1 MKCKINVCSSDDII
15 IFANEDLW
23 SFFLNCR
30 DIVKLVGELKGTSTE
45 IMTTMAENLQ
55 LSQELANLEGQLK
68 GLQGKIAKVE
78 REIVDLKQNP
88 ETTAGVKS
96 DRIQMY

>member
-1 MKCKINVCSSDDII
+1 MV
-15 IFANEDLW
+15 L
-23 SFFLNCR
+23 FFFFNFR

-96 DRIQMY
+96 DRIQMYWL

>member
-1 MKCKINVCSSDDII
+1 
-15 IFANEDLW
+15 
-23 SFFLNCR
+23 
-30 DIVKLVGELKGTSTE
+30 
-45 IMTTMAENLQ
+45 MTTMAENLQ

-78 REIVDLKQNP
+78 RDIVDLKQNP

-96 DRIQMY
+96 DRIQMYWL

>member
-1 MKCKINVCSSDDII
+1 MV
-15 IFANEDLW
+15 L
-23 SFFLNCR
+23 FFFR
-30 DIVKLVGELKGTSTE
+30 DIAKLVGELKGTSTE
-45 IMTTMAENLQ
+45 IITRMAENLQ

-88 ETTAGVKS
+88 EATAGVKS

>member
-1 MKCKINVCSSDDII
+1 MV
-15 IFANEDLW
+15 L
-23 SFFLNCR
+23 FFYYFR

-68 GLQGKIAKVE
+68 GLQGKISKVE
-78 REIVDLKQNP
+78 RDIVDLKQNP

-96 DRIQMY
+96 DRIQMYWL

>member
-1 MKCKINVCSSDDII
+1 MKIYG
-15 IFANEDLW
+15 
-23 SFFLNCR
+23 SFFYYFR

-78 REIVDLKQNP
+78 RDIVDLKQNP

-96 DRIQMY
+96 DRIQMYWL

>member
-1 MKCKINVCSSDDII
+1 
-15 IFANEDLW
+15 
-23 SFFLNCR
+23 
-30 DIVKLVGELKGTSTE
+30 
-45 IMTTMAENLQ
+45 MTTMAENLQ

-78 REIVDLKQNP
+78 RDIVDLKQNP

-96 DRIQMY
+96 DRIQMYWLLSNV

>member
-1 MKCKINVCSSDDII
+1 MV
-15 IFANEDLW
+15 L
-23 SFFLNCR
+23 FFYYFR

-78 REIVDLKQNP
+78 RDIVDLKQNP